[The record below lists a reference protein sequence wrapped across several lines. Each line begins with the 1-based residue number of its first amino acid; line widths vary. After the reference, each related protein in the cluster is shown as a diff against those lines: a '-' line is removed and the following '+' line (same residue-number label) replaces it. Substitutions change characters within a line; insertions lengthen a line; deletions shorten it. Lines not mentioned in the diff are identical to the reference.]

1 MLGGFSV
8 GLELRKWGIADVLGF
23 NPKNDPETCHRNFNA
38 PKMGWLP
45 HFRTPRGII
54 YMGTWRT
61 LLTRRILHAPG
72 AISSFRQASLE
83 FGPQSVVEDF
93 TVCTAAAPEILGR

>member
-1 MLGGFSV
+1 
-8 GLELRKWGIADVLGF
+8 
-23 NPKNDPETCHRNFNA
+23 
-38 PKMGWLP
+38 
-45 HFRTPRGII
+45 
-54 YMGTWRT
+54 MGTWRT